1 MSAAFDT
8 LDAARQLEDAGMD
21 RRHAEAVATV
31 VRKGQGELATKDDI
45 RNVNDRITSVLNEL
59 VIHRWVIGIV
69 AATSMA
75 TLAVL
80 LTHTL

>member
-45 RNVNDRITSVLNEL
+45 
-59 VIHRWVIGIV
+59 
-69 AATSMA
+69 ATSTVA
-75 TLAVL
+75 
-80 LTHTL
+80 